1 MSADNFLEV
10 DGITVQFGGLTAVNQ
25 LSFNV
30 KQGSIHALIGPNGA
44 GKSTTF
50 NCISRYYQPTAGRI
64 RLQGQDISQL
74 PPERMAGLGVAR
86 TFQNLELF
94 GDLSVRE
101 NVLLGCHS
109 HSTKTLSGLLRR
121 PNGETNDLVDS
132 LLERVGLTSDRE
144 TRAKELDFGH
154 QKLLEIAR
162 ALALKPRLLLLDEP
176 AAGLRNRDIE
186 SLDKLLTELVDKDGI
201 TVLLVEHVMQLV
213 MSISHQITVMSFGQK
228 IAEGTPAEVSK
239 DERVI
244 EAYLGKGAMFLE
256 LRNISASYGAIQA
269 LSNVS
274 LNVPQGAIVA
284 LLGSNGAGKSS
295 TLNSICKLI
304 EPSGGEV
311 LFDGKSIHKLKSD
324 DIVRQGLVQVPEGR
338 EVFKDMS
345 VEENLELGAFVRA
358 KAKDLAENFERVYAM
373 FPRLKE
379 RRAQRASTLSGGE
392 QQMLAIG
399 RALMSNPRM
408 ILLDEPSMGL
418 SPLLV
423 EQIFETIT
431 RLNREQGLTILL
443 VEQDVRLALTVASYA
458 YILEN
463 GEVTLQGPSEQLI
476 NDPAVRRAYLGA

>member
-1 MSADNFLEV
+1 ML
-10 DGITVQFGGLTAVNQ
+10 
-25 LSFNV
+25 
-30 KQGSIHALIGPNGA
+30 
-44 GKSTTF
+44 
-50 NCISRYYQPTAGRI
+50 
-64 RLQGQDISQL
+64 
-74 PPERMAGLGVAR
+74 
-86 TFQNLELF
+86 
-94 GDLSVRE
+94 
-101 NVLLGCHS
+101 
-109 HSTKTLSGLLRR
+109 
-121 PNGETNDLVDS
+121 
-132 LLERVGLTSDRE
+132 
-144 TRAKELDFGH
+144 
-154 QKLLEIAR
+154 
-162 ALALKPRLLLLDEP
+162 
-176 AAGLRNRDIE
+176 
-186 SLDKLLTELVDKDGI
+186 
-201 TVLLVEHVMQLV
+201 
-213 MSISHQITVMSFGQK
+213 
-228 IAEGTPAEVSK
+228 
-239 DERVI
+239 
-244 EAYLGKGAMFLE
+244 LE

-274 LNVPQGAIVA
+274 LNVPHGAIVA